1 MMKRLLDLVVS
12 ITGLLL
18 LSPIWGSTALL
29 VKVKYGSPVLFKQ
42 ERIGYQCN
50 VFTVYKF
57 RSMSDTKDDRGNLLP
72 DSKRITKFGRFIR
85 KTSIDEL
92 PQLWNVIRGD
102 MSLVGPRPL
111 LVHYLP
117 YYTSE
122 ENIRHSVKPGIT
134 GLAQISGRNRLTW
147 DRKLAYDVEYVKKR
161 SMKLDLIIIGKT
173 ILKVFKRE
181 GMVEVQREMMLDL
194 DIERQGKTVTSYNK

>member
-1 MMKRLLDLVVS
+1 MKRLLDLVVS
-12 ITGLLL
+12 ITALLL

-57 RSMSDTKDDRGNLLP
+57 RSMSDAKDDRGNLLP

-117 YYTSE
+117 FYTAE
-122 ENIRHSVKPGIT
+122 ENSRHSVKPGIT
-134 GLAQISGRNRLTW
+134 GLAQVSGRNLLTW
-147 DRKLAYDVEYVKKR
+147 DQKLAFDVAYVKQR
-161 SMKLDLIIIGKT
+161 SMKLDLIILGKT
-173 ILKVFKRE
+173 VMKVFKRE

>member
-1 MMKRLLDLVVS
+1 MKRLLDLVVS
-12 ITGLLL
+12 ITALLL

-57 RSMSDTKDDRGNLLP
+57 RSMSDVKDDRGNLLP

-92 PQLWNVIRGD
+92 PQLWNVIRGE

-117 YYTSE
+117 YYTAE
-122 ENIRHSVKPGIT
+122 ENSRHSVKPGIT
-134 GLAQISGRNRLTW
+134 GLAQVSGRNLLTW
-147 DRKLAYDVEYVKKR
+147 DQKLAYDVAYVKQR
-161 SMKLDLIIIGKT
+161 SMKMDLIILGKT
-173 ILKVFKRE
+173 VMKVFKRE